1 MTDRLHIPKG
11 KYARTG
17 YLSPI
22 DAALEIIGG
31 KYKVAIL
38 YYIRESVLRFGELR
52 RKMPLATKRMLTKQ
66 LRELERDGM
75 IDRKV
80 FRQVPPRVD
89 YSLTKEGKSIV
100 PILEDLCEWGKRR
113 ITKKTKVVGLKTSLS
128 PLSCR
133 TVLKSR
139 PAKAGGFVDGSGH
152 AM

>member
-52 RKMPLATKRMLTKQ
+52 RKIPLATKRMLTKQ

-89 YSLTKEGKSIV
+89 YSLTKKGKSIV

-113 ITKKTKVVGLKTSLS
+113 MTKKTKVVGLKTS
-128 PLSCR
+128 R
-133 TVLKSR
+133 
-139 PAKAGGFVDGSGH
+139 
-152 AM
+152 

>member
-11 KYARTG
+11 KYARSG
-17 YLSPI
+17 YVSPI

-113 ITKKTKVVGLKTSLS
+113 ITKKTKVVGLKTS
-128 PLSCR
+128 R
-133 TVLKSR
+133 
-139 PAKAGGFVDGSGH
+139 
-152 AM
+152 

>member
-17 YLSPI
+17 YVSPI
-22 DAALEIIGG
+22 DAAIEIIGG

-52 RKMPLATKRMLTKQ
+52 RLMPLATKRVLTKQ

-113 ITKKTKVVGLKTSLS
+113 MTKKTKVVGLKT
-128 PLSCR
+128 PR
-133 TVLKSR
+133 
-139 PAKAGGFVDGSGH
+139 
-152 AM
+152 

>member
-1 MTDRLHIPKG
+1 MTDRLHILKG

-17 YLSPI
+17 YVSPI

-52 RKMPLATKRMLTKQ
+52 RLMPLATKRMLTKQ

-113 ITKKTKVVGLKTSLS
+113 MTKKTKVVGLKTS
-128 PLSCR
+128 R
-133 TVLKSR
+133 
-139 PAKAGGFVDGSGH
+139 
-152 AM
+152 

>member
-11 KYARTG
+11 KYARSG
-17 YLSPI
+17 YVSPI

-38 YYIRESVLRFGELR
+38 YYLRESVLRFGEMR
-52 RKMPLATKRMLTKQ
+52 RLMPLATKRMLTKQ

-113 ITKKTKVVGLKTSLS
+113 MTKKTKVVGLKTS
-128 PLSCR
+128 R
-133 TVLKSR
+133 
-139 PAKAGGFVDGSGH
+139 
-152 AM
+152 

>member
-11 KYARTG
+11 KYARSG
-17 YLSPI
+17 YVSPI

-31 KYKVAIL
+31 KYKVSIL

-52 RKMPLATKRMLTKQ
+52 RLMPLATKRMLTKQ

-113 ITKKTKVVGLKTSLS
+113 MTKKTKIVGLKTS
-128 PLSCR
+128 R
-133 TVLKSR
+133 
-139 PAKAGGFVDGSGH
+139 
-152 AM
+152 

>member
-1 MTDRLHIPKG
+1 MTDSLHIPKG

-17 YLSPI
+17 YVSPI
-22 DAALEIIGG
+22 DAAIEIIGG
-31 KYKVAIL
+31 KYKVSIL

-52 RKMPLATKRMLTKQ
+52 RLMPLATKRMLTKQ

-113 ITKKTKVVGLKTSLS
+113 MTKKTKVVGLKA
-128 PLSCR
+128 
-133 TVLKSR
+133 SR
-139 PAKAGGFVDGSGH
+139 
-152 AM
+152 

>member
-22 DAALEIIGG
+22 DAALQIIGG

-113 ITKKTKVVGLKTSLS
+113 MTKKTKVVGLKTS
-128 PLSCR
+128 R
-133 TVLKSR
+133 
-139 PAKAGGFVDGSGH
+139 
-152 AM
+152 

>member
-11 KYARTG
+11 KYARSG
-17 YLSPI
+17 YVSPI

-100 PILEDLCEWGKRR
+100 PILEDLCQWGKRR
-113 ITKKTKVVGLKTSLS
+113 MTKKTKVVGLKTS
-128 PLSCR
+128 R
-133 TVLKSR
+133 
-139 PAKAGGFVDGSGH
+139 
-152 AM
+152 

>member
-11 KYARTG
+11 KYARSG
-17 YLSPI
+17 YVSPI

-52 RKMPLATKRMLTKQ
+52 RLMPLATKRMITKQ

-113 ITKKTKVVGLKTSLS
+113 MTKKTKDVGLKTS
-128 PLSCR
+128 R
-133 TVLKSR
+133 
-139 PAKAGGFVDGSGH
+139 
-152 AM
+152 

>member
-17 YLSPI
+17 YVSPI
-22 DAALEIIGG
+22 DAAIEIIGG

-52 RKMPLATKRMLTKQ
+52 RLMPLATKRMLTKQ
-66 LRELERDGM
+66 LRELERDRM

-113 ITKKTKVVGLKTSLS
+113 ITKKTKVVGLKTS
-128 PLSCR
+128 R
-133 TVLKSR
+133 
-139 PAKAGGFVDGSGH
+139 
-152 AM
+152 

>member
-1 MTDRLHIPKG
+1 MTNRLHIPKG

-17 YLSPI
+17 YVSPI

-113 ITKKTKVVGLKTSLS
+113 ITKKTKVVGLKTS
-128 PLSCR
+128 R
-133 TVLKSR
+133 
-139 PAKAGGFVDGSGH
+139 
-152 AM
+152 

>member
-11 KYARTG
+11 KYARSG
-17 YLSPI
+17 YVSPI

-52 RKMPLATKRMLTKQ
+52 RLMPLATKRMLTKQ

-75 IDRKV
+75 IDRKI

-113 ITKKTKVVGLKTSLS
+113 MTKKTNVVRLKMS
-128 PLSCR
+128 
-133 TVLKSR
+133 
-139 PAKAGGFVDGSGH
+139 H
-152 AM
+152 

>member
-11 KYARTG
+11 KYARSG
-17 YLSPI
+17 YVSPI
-22 DAALEIIGG
+22 DAAIEIIGG

-52 RKMPLATKRMLTKQ
+52 RLMPLATKRMLTKQ

-113 ITKKTKVVGLKTSLS
+113 ITKKTKVVGLKTS
-128 PLSCR
+128 R
-133 TVLKSR
+133 
-139 PAKAGGFVDGSGH
+139 
-152 AM
+152 

>member
-1 MTDRLHIPKG
+1 MNDSLHIPKG

-17 YLSPI
+17 YVSPI
-22 DAALEIIGG
+22 DAAIEIIGG
-31 KYKVAIL
+31 KYKVGIL
-38 YYIRESVLRFGELR
+38 YNIRESVLRFGELR
-52 RKMPLATKRMLTKQ
+52 RLMPLATKRMLTKQ

-113 ITKKTKVVGLKTSLS
+113 ITKKTKVVGLKTS
-128 PLSCR
+128 R
-133 TVLKSR
+133 
-139 PAKAGGFVDGSGH
+139 
-152 AM
+152 

>member
-1 MTDRLHIPKG
+1 MTDRPHIPKG

-17 YLSPI
+17 YVSPI

-38 YYIRESVLRFGELR
+38 YYIRESVLRFGELHR
-52 RKMPLATKRMLTKQ
+52 LMPLATKRMLTKQ

-113 ITKKTKVVGLKTSLS
+113 MTKKTQVVGLKTS
-128 PLSCR
+128 R
-133 TVLKSR
+133 
-139 PAKAGGFVDGSGH
+139 
-152 AM
+152 

>member
-22 DAALEIIGG
+22 DAALQIIGG

-113 ITKKTKVVGLKTSLS
+113 MMKKTKVVGLKA
-128 PLSCR
+128 
-133 TVLKSR
+133 SR
-139 PAKAGGFVDGSGH
+139 
-152 AM
+152 

>member
-17 YLSPI
+17 YVSPI

-52 RKMPLATKRMLTKQ
+52 RKMPLATMRMLTKQ

-113 ITKKTKVVGLKTSLS
+113 ITKKTKVVGLKTS
-128 PLSCR
+128 R
-133 TVLKSR
+133 
-139 PAKAGGFVDGSGH
+139 
-152 AM
+152 

>member
-17 YLSPI
+17 YVSPI

-113 ITKKTKVVGLKTSLS
+113 MMKKTKVVGLKA
-128 PLSCR
+128 
-133 TVLKSR
+133 SR
-139 PAKAGGFVDGSGH
+139 
-152 AM
+152 

>member
-17 YLSPI
+17 YVSPI

-52 RKMPLATKRMLTKQ
+52 RLMPLATKRMLTKQ

-100 PILEDLCEWGKRR
+100 HGKNRDTASGNTVFLAECACLLYTIL
-113 ITKKTKVVGLKTSLS
+113 VV
-128 PLSCR
+128 
-133 TVLKSR
+133 
-139 PAKAGGFVDGSGH
+139 
-152 AM
+152 

>member
-17 YLSPI
+17 YVSPI
-22 DAALEIIGG
+22 DAAIEIIGG

-52 RKMPLATKRMLTKQ
+52 CLMPLATKRMLTKQ

-113 ITKKTKVVGLKTSLS
+113 MTKKTNVVGLKTS
-128 PLSCR
+128 R
-133 TVLKSR
+133 
-139 PAKAGGFVDGSGH
+139 
-152 AM
+152 

>member
-17 YLSPI
+17 YVSPI

-89 YSLTKEGKSIV
+89 YSLTKEGQSIV

-113 ITKKTKVVGLKTSLS
+113 MTKKTKVVDLKTS
-128 PLSCR
+128 R
-133 TVLKSR
+133 
-139 PAKAGGFVDGSGH
+139 
-152 AM
+152 

>member
-17 YLSPI
+17 YVSPI

-52 RKMPLATKRMLTKQ
+52 RLMPLVTKRMLTKQ

-89 YSLTKEGKSIV
+89 YSLTKEGKSVV

-113 ITKKTKVVGLKTSLS
+113 MTKKTKAVGLKTS
-128 PLSCR
+128 R
-133 TVLKSR
+133 
-139 PAKAGGFVDGSGH
+139 
-152 AM
+152 

>member
-11 KYARTG
+11 TYARTG
-17 YLSPI
+17 YVSPI
-22 DAALEIIGG
+22 DAAIEIIGG

-52 RKMPLATKRMLTKQ
+52 RLMPLATKRMLTKQ

-113 ITKKTKVVGLKTSLS
+113 MTKKTKVVGLKTS
-128 PLSCR
+128 R
-133 TVLKSR
+133 
-139 PAKAGGFVDGSGH
+139 
-152 AM
+152 